1 VNSEMSY
8 RVVDG
13 GVLILEEAAENLKD
27 VEAVILDCDGTLVE
41 TSSSFQVAGKVI
53 LMAYLDQ
60 LYGVECRLGDDFD
73 EAFHLLKM
81 LGGFNNV
88 RTVTAVLLQALF
100 ISAEADKPE
109 RQTLEKIDLE
119 YYVSRLTRGKS
130 RPKFAERAFRWI
142 VSEGVEML
150 GRHVGRADLEL
161 LIEEKARSLGKLEGL
176 KELRK
181 LIGPLFPYGSGM
193 LTTLFSEL
201 WLGSEG
207 IWKKHRVSPRFYD
220 GPGLI
225 EDEWL
230 MVEPETLE
238 DLEKTAPKGLAI
250 LSGRGEWEIL
260 KVLNPIIGYF
270 RVDASVFTGDKPM
283 RVEKPN
289 PAGLIECCE
298 RLGASE
304 ILYVG
309 DGGEDL
315 FLTREA
321 SKRGVKAYMAGVLT
335 NRYSY
340 TLFTKQ
346 KAEAILE
353 DVNLLPKL
361 FKQL

>member
-1 VNSEMSY
+1 MSY
-8 RVVDG
+8 RIVDG
-13 GVLILEEAAENLKD
+13 GVLVLEEAAENLKD
-27 VEAVILDCDGTLVE
+27 IDAIILDCDGTLVE

-60 LYGVECRLGDDFD
+60 LYDVECRLGDDFD

-81 LGGFNNV
+81 LGGFNSV
-88 RTVTAVLLQALF
+88 RTVIVVLLQALF
-100 ISAEADKPE
+100 INAEAGKPKK
-109 RQTLEKIDLE
+109 QTLEKIDLE
-119 YYVSRLTRGKS
+119 YYVSQLIRGKS
-130 RPKFAERAFRWI
+130 RPKFAERAFQWI
-142 VSEGVEML
+142 VSEGVKML
-150 GRHVGRADLEL
+150 GCHVRRADLEL
-161 LIEEKARSLGKLEGL
+161 LIEEKAKNLGKLEGL

-207 IWKKHRVSPRFYD
+207 IWKKHGVKPRFYE

-225 EDEWL
+225 ENEQL
-230 MVEPETLE
+230 IVEPETIEEL
-238 DLEKTAPKGLAI
+238 KQIAFKGLAI
-250 LSGRGEWEIL
+250 LSGRGRWEIL
-260 KVLNPIIGYF
+260 KILNPIIDYF

-283 RVEKPN
+283 RIEKPN

-298 RLGASE
+298 KLGASR

-335 NRYSY
+335 NKYSY

-353 DVNLLPKL
+353 DINLLPKL